1 MVVLDYVLEIRIEVI
16 VNVFSIYKKIKVSKE
31 R

>member
-16 VNVFSIYKKIKVSKE
+16 VNVFFIYKQIKVSNE

>member
-16 VNVFSIYKKIKVSKE
+16 DNVFSIYKQIKVSNE

>member
-1 MVVLDYVLEIRIEVI
+1 MVVLDYVLEMRIEVI
-16 VNVFSIYKKIKVSKE
+16 VNVFSIYKQIKVSNE